1 MLGVFRKLQP
11 PASPLS
17 GQALQGSA
25 EELIKYKNI
34 FRNIEDKNS
43 NNDTLITFF
52 CYNKKIS
59 ELVNIFEEQL
69 SNIKKINNPIKK
81 NKLYNGYNSLIT
93 KVSEDLSEDFNISSI
108 FFVDDSSSLI
118 EIKLTTEN
126 IKIAIEYKFPKYFL
140 KIENYFFIDYII
152 DLFFN
157 FNFIYTFQINNTSL
171 TITKINKNKEKEI
184 KTLKIIKENNIVDEI
199 DLVRKENNYKEIIIL
214 YGTSPLLNKLTI
226 VNNLKNVIVKKE
238 NYNRELLYQIYE
250 DEKMKKNHEL
260 LEKKLGDLQNEKT
273 NIDLY
278 VFGKL
283 KIEIKDT
290 IESYS
295 LKELY
300 IDEEKLNKLKTFIDD
315 SFFNFTIIPIR
326 KLENGDIADNFIKD
340 YNGIMGIKY
349 Y

>member
-1 MLGVFRKLQP
+1 ML
-11 PASPLS
+11 
-17 GQALQGSA
+17 

-59 ELVNIFEEQL
+59 ELINIFEEQL

-108 FFVDDSSSLI
+108 FFVDDSLI
-118 EIKLTTEN
+118 EIKLTAEN
-126 IKIAIEYKFPKYFL
+126 IKTAIEYRFPQYFL
-140 KIENYFFIDYII
+140 KIENYFLIDYII

-157 FNFIYTFQINNTSL
+157 FNFIYTFQLNNAL
-171 TITKINKNKEKEI
+171 LNITKINKNKEKEI
-184 KTLKIIKENNIVDEI
+184 KNLKIIKENNIVDEI

-226 VNNLKNVIVKKE
+226 ANNLKNIIIKKD

-250 DEKMKKNHEL
+250 DDKMKKNHEL

-283 KIEIKDT
+283 KIEIKDA
-290 IESYS
+290 IESYL

-300 IDEEKLNKLKTFIDD
+300 IDEEKLEKLKTFIDD
-315 SFFNFTIIPIR
+315 SFFNFTIITIR
-326 KLENGDIADNFIKD
+326 KLEAGDIADNFIKD

>member
-1 MLGVFRKLQP
+1 ML
-11 PASPLS
+11 
-17 GQALQGSA
+17 

-34 FRNIEDKNS
+34 FKNTEDSSS

-108 FFVDDSSSLI
+108 FFVGEFLI
-118 EIKLTTEN
+118 EIKLTQEN
-126 IKIAIEYKFPKYFL
+126 VKTAIEYKFPQYFL
-140 KIENYFFIDYII
+140 KTENYFLIDYII

-157 FNFIYTFQINNTSL
+157 FNFIYTFQLNNASL
-171 TITKINKNKEKEI
+171 NITKINKNKEKEI
-184 KTLKIIKENNIVDEI
+184 KNLKIIKENNIIEEI
-199 DLVRKENNYKEIIIL
+199 DLIRKENNYKENIIL

-226 VNNLKNVIVKKE
+226 INNLKNVIIKKD
-238 NYNRELLYQIYE
+238 NYSRELLYQIYE

-283 KIEIKDT
+283 KIEIKEA
-290 IESYS
+290 IESYL

-300 IDEEKLNKLKTFIDD
+300 IDEEKLNKLKIFIDD

>member
-1 MLGVFRKLQP
+1 ML
-11 PASPLS
+11 
-17 GQALQGSA
+17 

-34 FRNIEDKNS
+34 FKNTEDSSS

-108 FFVDDSSSLI
+108 FFVGEFLI
-118 EIKLTTEN
+118 EIKLTQEN
-126 IKIAIEYKFPKYFL
+126 VKTAIEYKFPQYFL
-140 KIENYFFIDYII
+140 KTENYFLIDYII

-157 FNFIYTFQINNTSL
+157 FNFIYTFQLNNASL
-171 TITKINKNKEKEI
+171 NITKINKNKEKEI
-184 KTLKIIKENNIVDEI
+184 KNLKIIKENNIIEEI
-199 DLVRKENNYKEIIIL
+199 DLIREENNYKENIIL

-226 VNNLKNVIVKKE
+226 INNLKNVIIKKD
-238 NYNRELLYQIYE
+238 NYSRELLYQIYE

-283 KIEIKDT
+283 KIEIKEA
-290 IESYS
+290 IESYL

-300 IDEEKLNKLKTFIDD
+300 IDEEKLNKLKIFIDD